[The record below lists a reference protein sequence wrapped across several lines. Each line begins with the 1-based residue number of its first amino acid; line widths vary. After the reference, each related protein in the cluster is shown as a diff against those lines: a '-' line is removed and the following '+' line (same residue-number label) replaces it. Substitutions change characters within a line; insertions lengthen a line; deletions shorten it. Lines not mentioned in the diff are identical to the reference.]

1 MVHIQPLVVVHQL
14 MQSSPVGRGRGE
26 LGDKNNQIADEE
38 DEDVVHDD
46 HHTTTKVK
54 YQNYP
59 MVQGPM
65 PSQYFKSK
73 QRMNS
78 TTFRRFI

>member
-1 MVHIQPLVVVHQL
+1 MVHVQPLVVVHQL

-59 MVQGPM
+59 SSDALTVLQI
-65 PSQYFKSK
+65 QATNEFHH
-73 QRMNS
+73 
-78 TTFRRFI
+78 F